1 MVTIKEHEYM
11 QLGTTHKFKSGKVC
25 HWHLVAS
32 SAYSSM
38 KRINIK
44 VEGRITD
51 SVIKLYNGMSFTDI
65 LENGPSN
72 VRSLKPGDNDV
83 TYSMD

>member
-1 MVTIKEHEYM
+1 
-11 QLGTTHKFKSGKVC
+11 
-25 HWHLVAS
+25 
-32 SAYSSM
+32 M
-38 KRINIK
+38 KKITLK

-51 SVIKLYNGMSFTDI
+51 SVVKLYNGKSFTDI

-83 TYSMD
+83 TYAMDQHLLLVIDGRKDSDYLKVQYKLE

>member
-1 MVTIKEHEYM
+1 M
-11 QLGTTHKFKSGKVC
+11 
-25 HWHLVAS
+25 AS

-38 KRINIK
+38 KKITLK

-51 SVIKLYNGMSFTDI
+51 SVVKLYNGKSFTDI

-72 VRSLKPGDNDV
+72 VKSLKPGDNDI
-83 TYSMD
+83 TYNMDEHLLLVIEGRKDTDYLKV